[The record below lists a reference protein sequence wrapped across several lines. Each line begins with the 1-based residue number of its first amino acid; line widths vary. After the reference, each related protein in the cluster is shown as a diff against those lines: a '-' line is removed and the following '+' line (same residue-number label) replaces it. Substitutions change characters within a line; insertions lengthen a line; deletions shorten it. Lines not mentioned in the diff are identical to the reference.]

1 MPGDASEDLA
11 SAAWESSIRCR
22 DRNSVRFVAL
32 KFLPDELSRETI
44 ALQRFRSE
52 RAASALKHANICA
65 SRNRDRLFTQTP
77 EATAASCPPSEG
89 EETANTGG
97 AMNTRPEATPE
108 AADDR
113 QRAGAREQE
122 TLEQAQERA
131 DNAERE
137 LSRLKQIAGADKRDR
152 TENSVS
158 ELDGIQELRKDAM
171 MAHLLDSLEGRKD
184 IGHYGRLVFAMVG
197 SRFLPEQEVIDWL
210 AKDPD
215 CPREKA
221 SAMLRQVEGRGYN
234 PPRRERILQWQAE
247 QDFPIVPDPG
257 DPDCGNVYK
266 SLKFTHQVYD
276 HIENYQMEKA
286 EASS

>member
-1 MPGDASEDLA
+1 MTKSLGQRL
-11 SAAWESSIRCR
+11 R
-22 DRNSVRFVAL
+22 DVS
-32 KFLPDELSRETI
+32 T
-44 ALQRFRSE
+44 
-52 RAASALKHANICA
+52 
-65 SRNRDRLFTQTP
+65 
-77 EATAASCPPSEG
+77 SEG

-97 AMNTRPEATPE
+97 VMNTSPE
-108 AADDR
+108 AAPDAAKR
-113 QRAGAREQE
+113 VGARTQE
-122 TLEQAQERA
+122 TLKQAQERA
-131 DNAERE
+131 DTAERE
-137 LSRLKQIAGADKRDR
+137 LSQLKQIANVDKR
-152 TENSVS
+152 EGMEKAVS

-171 MAHLLDSLEGRKD
+171 MAHLLDSLQVGKD
-184 IGHYGRLVFAMVG
+184 IGHYGRLVFAMVA

-221 SAMLRQVEGRGYN
+221 SGMLRQVEGRDYN

-247 QDFPIVPDPG
+247 QGFPIVPDPT